1 MSTLTFVE
9 VPIHAFG
16 IDLGLTFVCLS
27 DGRLMFEMNPM
38 FVPTYDYGGKDGVTA
53 SFDRDEFYM
62 MERDGPIERFNYG
75 TAYPYKEIPIMLKW
89 LVQQNMQ
96 LV

>member
-1 MSTLTFVE
+1 MSKLTFVE

-27 DGRLMFEMNPM
+27 DGRLCFEKNPM
-38 FVPTYDYGGKDGVTA
+38 FVPTYDYSKDGVTA
-53 SFDRDEFYM
+53 CFDQEEFYM
-62 MERDGPIERFNYG
+62 LERDGPIERFNYG
-75 TAYPYKEIPIMLKW
+75 TAYPYKEMPTMLKW

-96 LV
+96 FN